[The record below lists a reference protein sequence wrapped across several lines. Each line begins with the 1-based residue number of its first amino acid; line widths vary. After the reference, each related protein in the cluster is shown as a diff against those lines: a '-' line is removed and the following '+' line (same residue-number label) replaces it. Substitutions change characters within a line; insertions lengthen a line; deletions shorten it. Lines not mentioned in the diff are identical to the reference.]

1 MISKKLHE
9 KIYKDTV
16 AILEK
21 KPLGRKEL
29 IAALLKRSAL
39 SVEEMEDNSLNG
51 AKNVYRS
58 RAGEI
63 VSEMLSAGIIEES
76 SGGLYALKYD
86 KPTVIRAEICEREI
100 LRMISAASV
109 TKQSIIKALAKL
121 FGTDKTPTK
130 RDDGML
136 TEFINRTLKRLI
148 NASVISYDGTYYSLS
163 ASSAAR
169 ADDISELMNLKSEF
183 LNRIH
188 TKGGEFFERYFMNLM
203 NVYLK
208 KHGKIIKE
216 CYTTGGVNDGGIDG
230 IIRTVDSLGF
240 RETVMVQTKNRN
252 MMVTE
257 TDIRGF
263 YGAVCANRG
272 TRGIYATTSV
282 FHQGA
287 TAFLNA
293 IDECI
298 GIDGDKMF
306 AIAVECLYGISR
318 VSGKLMIDPKVI

>member
-21 KPLGRKEL
+21 KQMGRKEL
-29 IAALLKRSAL
+29 IASLLERSSL
-39 SVEEMEDNSLNG
+39 SAEEMEDNSLNG

-63 VSEMLSAGIIEES
+63 VSEMLSAGMIEES

-86 KPTVIRAEICEREI
+86 KPAVIRAESCEREI
-100 LRMISAASV
+100 LRLISKAPI
-109 TKQSIIKALAKL
+109 TKQQINRTLASI

-130 RDDGML
+130 RDDGRL
-136 TEFINRTLKRLI
+136 TEFINRTLKRLTQ
-148 NASVISYDGTYYSLS
+148 ASVISYDGTCYSLS
-163 ASSAAR
+163 PSAVAR
-169 ADDISELMNLKSEF
+169 ADDISELMNLKGEF

-188 TKGGEFFERYFMNLM
+188 AKGGEFFERYFMNLLT
-203 NVYLK
+203 VYLK
-208 KHGKIIKE
+208 KHGKLIKD

-230 IIRTVDSLGF
+230 IVRTIDSLGF
-240 RETVMVQTKNRN
+240 RETVMVQTKNRSI
-252 MMVTE
+252 MVTE

-263 YGAVCANRG
+263 YGAVCASRG

-287 TAFLNA
+287 ATFLNA

-298 GIDGDKMF
+298 GIDGDKLF
-306 AIAVECLYGISR
+306 AMAVECLYGISR
-318 VSGKLMIDPKVI
+318 VSGKLKIDHKVI